1 MTLSAKVGLALL
13 SDSMAEDP
21 RDFEQKFSE
30 IIGSEDLKK
39 FSDNFKKDSLISY
52 KDLVLIQQALIE
64 SLSHISDIMFYKF
77 AGQNDLV
84 DFSDPTQNNILS
96 ALYKISIDFND
107 LMIEYIVEDFDDDE
121 DDEDDE

>member
-1 MTLSAKVGLALL
+1 MILSAKVGLALL

>member
-1 MTLSAKVGLALL
+1 MILSVKVGLVLL

-39 FSDNFKKDSLISY
+39 FSDNFKKDSLLSY
-52 KDLVLIQQALIE
+52 KDLVLIQQTLIE

-77 AGQNDLV
+77 AGHNDLV
-84 DFSDPTQNNILS
+84 DFSDPAQNDILS

-107 LMIEYIVEDFDDDE
+107 LMIEYMIDDLEDEEDE
-121 DDEDDE
+121 DE

>member
-121 DDEDDE
+121 DDEDNE